1 MANIQDGIT
10 GSILARVD
18 AIGNIW
24 NSLKDRLG
32 NTIARRHREKLEST
46 FEALMVAGKNDEFA
60 TALRT
65 DRK

>member
-1 MANIQDGIT
+1 MANIQDGVT

-32 NTIARRHREKLEST
+32 NTIARRQREKLETT
-46 FEALMVAGKNDEFA
+46 FEALMVA
-60 TALRT
+60 
-65 DRK
+65 